1 LKKFLKNLKL
11 KKLKKSTAEI
21 ITLSPLLIIM
31 LLLSTQFIQEDL
43 EKYKEKTMDLEVSEY
58 YFESF
63 VAKNE
68 LTILVNKKPVD
79 VEIYCFNE
87 ELNKWVKK
95 DLIFYTNAI
104 GYKAETRDRD
114 CLNKIKIKKGKT
126 ILYYKNFE
134 ES

>member
-1 LKKFLKNLKL
+1 MKKFFKNIKL
-11 KKLKKSTAEI
+11 KRLKKSAAEV

-31 LLLSTQFIQEDL
+31 LLLSTQFIQDDL
-43 EKYKEKTMDLEVSEY
+43 EKYKEKMMNLEINEY

-63 VAKNE
+63 VARNE

-79 VEIYCFNE
+79 VEIYCFNKN
-87 ELNKWVKK
+87 LNRWVKK